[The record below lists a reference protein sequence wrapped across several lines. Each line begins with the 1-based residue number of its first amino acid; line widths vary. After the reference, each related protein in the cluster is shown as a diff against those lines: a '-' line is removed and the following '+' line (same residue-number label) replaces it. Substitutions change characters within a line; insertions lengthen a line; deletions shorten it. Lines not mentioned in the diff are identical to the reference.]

1 MNPTILGLIL
11 IGVLL
16 NAGAQILLKMGMRHI
31 GHFTFTVNNFFPIA
45 WQVTLSPWIIFG
57 IACYVISMLVWLL
70 VLSRTDVSIAYPM
83 VSLGYVISAIA
94 AYFLL
99 GEHVTLMR
107 MTGIF
112 IILFGVYLVA
122 RS

>member
-1 MNPTILGLIL
+1 MNPAILGLIL
-11 IGVLL
+11 LGVLL
-16 NAGAQILLKMGMRHI
+16 NSGAQILLKMGMRHI
-31 GHFTFTVNNFFPIA
+31 GHFTFTLNNFFPIA
-45 WQVTLSPWIIFG
+45 WQVALSPWIIIG
-57 IACYVISMLVWLL
+57 IACYVISVLVWLL

-94 AYFLL
+94 AYFWL
-99 GEHVTLMR
+99 GEHVTLIR

>member
-1 MNPTILGLIL
+1 MAQTGKDKDTKQSKLKIIWFFLKPYKLCVFGLFVL
-11 IGVLL
+11 AAVIGVLET
-16 NAGAQILLKMGMRHI
+16 A
-31 GHFTFTVNNFFPIA
+31 TVAAI
-45 WQVTLSPWIIFG
+45 
-57 IACYVISMLVWLL
+57 
-70 VLSRTDVSIAYPM
+70 YPM

-94 AYFLL
+94 AYFWL
-99 GEHVTLMR
+99 GEHVTLIR